1 MEQGRIYFLDNL
13 KSVIILL
20 VIFFHASL
28 TYKIDAPVWWYVL
41 DTQRVLA
48 ADIFHVWADVFIMT
62 IMFFISGY
70 FALRSLERHTQSSFW
85 KKKWLRIGLP

>member
-1 MEQGRIYFLDNL
+1 MKEKRIYFLDNL
-13 KSVIILL
+13 KSVIILT

-41 DTQRVLA
+41 DTKRVLM

-70 FALRSLERHTQSSFW
+70 FALRSVNAIL
-85 KKKWLRIGLP
+85 